1 MDVNACNFDP
11 EALVPNLALCTY
23 PAGQFLDCDGNCTD
37 DADGDGVCD
46 QLEIPGCTDPE
57 AQNYNPQATDDNGTC
72 QAAQVGG
79 CILPFACNY
88 NPEAN
93 FYIPGSCEF
102 APCGGV
108 APSNCTHPDACNFSR
123 RGPMRIP
130 ELRDTDGCNVSV
142 ACNFNPKHSSTTA
155 AASTA
160 AVPDA

>member
-23 PAGQFLDCDGNCTD
+23 PAANSWT
-37 DADGDGVCD
+37 AMATARTT
-46 QLEIPGCTDPE
+46 PTAMGCVTSSRFWLYRSR

-93 FYIPGSCEF
+93 FYIQE
-102 APCGGV
+102 AV
-108 APSNCTHPDACNFSR
+108 NSR
-123 RGPMRIP
+123 LAEVWRH
-130 ELRDTDGCNVSV
+130 L
-142 ACNFNPKHSSTTA
+142 TTA
-155 AASTA
+155 PILTRATLDKRGHANS
-160 AVPDA
+160 